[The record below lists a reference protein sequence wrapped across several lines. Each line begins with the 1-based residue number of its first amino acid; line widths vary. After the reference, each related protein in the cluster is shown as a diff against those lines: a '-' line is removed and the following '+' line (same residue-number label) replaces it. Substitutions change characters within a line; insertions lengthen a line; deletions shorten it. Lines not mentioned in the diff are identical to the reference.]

1 MVFACPFGVIIPQN
15 ASVLG
20 NNHRTKIFSWVE
32 NNKKKWQYL
41 REVTSKIKMTLG
53 LLYIVF
59 FWFATGHI
67 YAGTCQGGDARAC
80 LSAGK
85 PGEIMKLLEVG
96 VNVLAIVVGI
106 VAVIN
111 IIIGGIQ
118 YTASGGDPQKV
129 KDARN
134 RIYNTVYGIVAFVFL
149 YAFMQWLIPGGIF

>member
-1 MVFACPFGVIIPQN
+1 MFLV
-15 ASVLG
+15 ASVWLF
-20 NNHRTKIFSWVE
+20 TPLA
-32 NNKKKWQYL
+32 Q
-41 REVTSKIKMTLG
+41 
-53 LLYIVF
+53 
-59 FWFATGHI
+59 
-67 YAGTCQGGDARAC
+67 AGTCESGDARAC
-80 LSAGK
+80 LAGGK
-85 PGEIMKLLEVG
+85 PREVMKLLEVG
-96 VNVLAIVVGI
+96 VNVLAIAVGI